1 MYHRPQC
8 PLVQIEVT
16 VVSIMEPDPWLG
28 VELRHLAALEAI
40 AEHGSFGR
48 AAAAL
53 GYTQSAVSQQ
63 LATLERLVGERLV
76 ERPGG
81 PRPVELTEAGRLLLH
96 HAAAIVARLQAAR
109 ADMEALRAGEA
120 GTLRVGAF
128 QSAGARILPELLR
141 RYTGAWP
148 RVEVRL
154 EEAEDD
160 SLLSQIEH
168 GDLDLAFVMLP
179 VEDPAVETVELVR
192 DPYVLVTQADS
203 PLARAST
210 PPTFREIGAM
220 PLIGYRTCLG
230 GQQVE
235 ERLRAAGVAPR
246 MAFRSD
252 DNLTLQAMVATGIGI
267 ALVPRLTVNE
277 ADDRIAVIELGDRV
291 PPRLIGL
298 AWHRD
303 RYRSPAAL
311 AFVDAARELCS
322 ELEAAA

>member
-1 MYHRPQC
+1 
-8 PLVQIEVT
+8 
-16 VVSIMEPDPWLG
+16 MEPDQWLG

-48 AAAAL
+48 AATAL

-63 LATLERLVGERLV
+63 IATLERLVGPRLV

-81 PRPVELTEAGRLLLH
+81 PRPVELTEAGRLLLR
-96 HAAAIVARLQAAR
+96 HAEAIVARLQAAR
-109 ADMEALRAGEA
+109 ADMEALQSGDA

-141 RYTGAWP
+141 RFTQAWP
-148 RVEVRL
+148 QVQIRL

-160 SLLSQIEH
+160 SLLDQIEH
-168 GDLDLAFVMLP
+168 GGLDLAFVMLP
-179 VEDPAVETVELVR
+179 VPGAAIETVELVR

-203 PLARAST
+203 PLARASA

-220 PLIGYRTCLG
+220 PLVGYRTCLG

-235 ERLRAAGVAPR
+235 ERLRTAGVEPH

-252 DNLTLQAMVATGIGI
+252 DNATLQAMVAAGMGI

-277 ADDRIAVIELGDRV
+277 ADSRVAVIELGERV

-311 AFVDAARELCS
+311 AFVDAALELCA
-322 ELEAAA
+322 ELQEAA

>member
-1 MYHRPQC
+1 MYHRRKD
-8 PLVQIEVT
+8 PLVQIDVA
-16 VVSIMEPDPWLG
+16 VVSIMESDPWLG

-81 PRPVELTEAGRLLLH
+81 PRPVELTEAGRLLLR
-96 HAAAIVARLQAAR
+96 HAEAIVARLQAAR

-141 RYTGAWP
+141 RYTAAWP

-179 VEDPAVETVELVR
+179 VEDAALETVELVR
-192 DPYVLVTQADS
+192 A
-203 PLARAST
+203 AT

-322 ELEAAA
+322 ELQEAA

>member
-1 MYHRPQC
+1 
-8 PLVQIEVT
+8 
-16 VVSIMEPDPWLG
+16 MEPDQWLG

-48 AAAAL
+48 AATAL

-63 LATLERLVGERLV
+63 IATLERLVGPRLV

-81 PRPVELTEAGRLLLH
+81 PRPVELTEAGRLLLR
-96 HAAAIVARLQAAR
+96 HAEAIVARLQAAR
-109 ADMEALRAGEA
+109 ADMEALQSGEA

-141 RYTGAWP
+141 RYTQAWP
-148 RVEVRL
+148 KVQIRL
-154 EEAEDD
+154 EEAEDE
-160 SLLSQIEH
+160 SLLAQIEH
-168 GDLDLAFVMLP
+168 GGLDLAFVMLP
-179 VEDPAVETVELVR
+179 VPGAAIETVELVR

-203 PLARAST
+203 PLARSTT

-220 PLIGYRTCLG
+220 PLVGYRTCLG

-235 ERLRAAGVAPR
+235 ERLRAAGIEPR

-252 DNLTLQAMVATGIGI
+252 DNATLQAMVATGMGI

-277 ADDRIAVIELGDRV
+277 ADSRVAVIDLGERV

-303 RYRSPAAL
+303 RYRSPAAQ
-311 AFVDAARELCS
+311 AFVEAAIELCV
-322 ELEAAA
+322 ELQEAA

>member
-1 MYHRPQC
+1 MDSDR
-8 PLVQIEVT
+8 
-16 VVSIMEPDPWLG
+16 WLG

-63 LATLERLVGERLV
+63 IATLERLVGPRLI

-81 PRPVELTEAGRLLLH
+81 PRPVELTEAGRLLLG
-96 HAAAIVARLQAAR
+96 HAEAIVARLQAAR
-109 ADMEALRAGEA
+109 ADMEALQSGEA

-141 RYTGAWP
+141 RHTQAWP
-148 RVEVRL
+148 QVQIRL
-154 EEAEDD
+154 EEAEDEG
-160 SLLSQIEH
+160 LLAEIEH
-168 GDLDLAFVMLP
+168 GGLDLAFVMLP
-179 VEDPAVETVELVR
+179 VPGAAIATVELVR
-192 DPYVLVTQADS
+192 DPYVLLTQADS
-203 PLARAST
+203 PLARATT
-210 PPTFREIGAM
+210 PPTLREIGTM
-220 PLIGYRTCLG
+220 PLVGYRTCLG

-235 ERLRAAGVAPR
+235 ERLRAAGVEPR

-252 DNLTLQAMVATGIGI
+252 DNATLQAMVAAGMGI

-277 ADDRIAVIELGDRV
+277 ADSRVAVIELGERV

-311 AFVDAARELCS
+311 AFVDAALELCA
-322 ELEAAA
+322 ELQPAAA

>member
-1 MYHRPQC
+1 
-8 PLVQIEVT
+8 
-16 VVSIMEPDPWLG
+16 
-28 VELRHLAALEAI
+28 
-40 AEHGSFGR
+40 
-48 AAAAL
+48 
-53 GYTQSAVSQQ
+53 
-63 LATLERLVGERLV
+63 
-76 ERPGG
+76 
-81 PRPVELTEAGRLLLH
+81 
-96 HAAAIVARLQAAR
+96 
-109 ADMEALRAGEA
+109 
-120 GTLRVGAF
+120 
-128 QSAGARILPELLR
+128 
-141 RYTGAWP
+141 
-148 RVEVRL
+148 VRL